1 VSGDAAR
8 PLAGW
13 RIAVTRPREQAAL
26 LADEL
31 ERLGAVAVVV
41 PLIEIEPAPAKA
53 ALRAVARSLARTDW
67 VVVTSANGVRAL
79 EDALSLV
86 RGSDRTRIAAVG
98 PATAVE
104 IRRLGLEPSFVPDRF
119 AAEEIAQGLGDVR
132 GKRVLLLQSD
142 LASRRLA
149 ADLAARGAIV
159 DHAIA
164 YATTPAQPA
173 EEELQELRRGVDA
186 ILLAS
191 GSAARRLA
199 ALASDLPATR
209 RALLVCIGPKTAA
222 VAREAGLEVGLVA
235 EEATAQGMIQAFV
248 SHYGESA

>member
-1 VSGDAAR
+1 VSGGVAG
-8 PLAGW
+8 PLAGR
-13 RIAVTRPREQAAL
+13 RIAVTRPREQAAA

-31 ERLGAVAVVV
+31 ERLGAVAVVA

-53 ALRAVARSLARTDW
+53 ALRAVARNLARTDW

-98 PATAVE
+98 PATASE

-119 AAEEIAQGLGDVR
+119 AAEEIAQGLGEVR

-142 LASRRLA
+142 IASRRLA

-164 YATTPAQPA
+164 YATAAAQPA
-173 EEELQELRRGVDA
+173 AKGLEELRRGVDA

-191 GSAARRLA
+191 GSAARSLA

-209 RALLVCIGPKTAA
+209 SALLVCIGPKTAA
-222 VAREAGLEVGLVA
+222 VAREAGLDVGLVA
-235 EEATAQGMIQAFV
+235 EEATAQGMIQALV